1 MGGPCERVATQFHA
15 HAIMEELGLEQERHE
30 ARLVHKETMLDEGGS
45 LIPRGIGD
53 DGEGR
58 EGGIGRR
65 RRQIIGDDMITAI
78 DEVVFKDLAAV
89 ATQNVGDM
97 MITTSDFPDIC
108 GQGRA

>member
-1 MGGPCERVATQFHA
+1 
-15 HAIMEELGLEQERHE
+15 MEELSLEQERHE
-30 ARLVHKETMLDEGGS
+30 SRLVHKEAMLDEVGS

-78 DEVVFKDLAAV
+78 DQIAFKDFAAIT
-89 ATQNVGDM
+89 TQNVGDM
-97 MITTSDFPDIC
+97 MITTSDFPDLS